1 MTPQE
6 FLSAR
11 MALDA
16 TQPQDLADHRKEF
29 LRMNKRHIGSEI
41 ICYLVG
47 AACLA
52 ALGTLF
58 NDSAMVVVA
67 SIVATALALA
77 YLLASKGDQRDFARA
92 TKAVSVHDLPNKLT
106 LISDA
111 DPSVRVQLAYLLNNQ
126 NEEIY
131 RYQIT
136 GLYDMGRQQR
146 IRALQTAQ

>member
-1 MTPQE
+1 
-6 FLSAR
+6 
-11 MALDA
+11 
-16 TQPQDLADHRKEF
+16 
-29 LRMNKRHIGSEI
+29 
-41 ICYLVG
+41 
-47 AACLA
+47 
-52 ALGTLF
+52 
-58 NDSAMVVVA
+58 
-67 SIVATALALA
+67 IVATALALA